1 MKANPPTKGILGLG
15 KESTLYFLNQ
25 IHEKYRLNNQEWST
39 CPLMMYQIDFQ
50 EINPFLPNKFSIL
63 IPKLEFYF
71 QQISELG
78 IYKLL
83 VPNITLHETLDQISF
98 PFHICHPILL
108 TLKHLKENSISKVF
122 LFGTMYTMNSE
133 YLEQKFSE
141 NNIVLNLPTDADQ
154 LWIDNFR
161 KTVYAQKTSSEE
173 ILYFQQLIKKYSAKS
188 PVVIACTELSLFAL
202 KNDESCIDMA
212 DLQIEEFLR

>member
-1 MKANPPTKGILGLG
+1 MNDFIFIKIFQRDMEEVLFG
-15 KESTLYFLNQ
+15 KNFASLKKNYQKYLKSKIKFL
-25 IHEKYRLNNQEWST
+25 
-39 CPLMMYQIDFQ
+39 
-50 EINPFLPNKFSIL
+50 
-63 IPKLEFYF
+63 
-71 QQISELG
+71 
-78 IYKLL
+78 
-83 VPNITLHETLDQISF
+83 
-98 PFHICHPILL
+98 
-108 TLKHLKENSISKVF
+108 F
-122 LFGTMYTMNSE
+122 LFGTIYTMNCE

-154 LWIDNFR
+154 AWIDNFR